1 MKNILLIDFG
11 ASRIKSTCSNNYEI
25 NFETK
30 GSISYEDKKF
40 HPIFFYKSLKK
51 HLAYYKKNFNLVFN
65 KIYVCTEMHG
75 FFLSDGGK
83 KNITSYYTWR
93 YSAKKKIKINDQKY
107 LDLYLFKKTGLK
119 LKPGLPILNFLSE
132 QKKTKLNY
140 LCGVAESLC
149 IFGGKY
155 NGNLHNTYSQSTGFY
170 DLKNNFFFKNFFK
183 NKICSNLKT
192 NLGYTLFENKKIY
205 VFGGYGDLQCATL
218 GSNIKNNNLLMNL
231 GTGSQI
237 ISKIKSKI
245 KNNNIEKRIF
255 FNNSIL
261 YCVTHIPSGRMLNYF
276 SNLID
281 KICNKKNYFWVLV
294 KKIKV
299 HEIIKSNHR
308 LNLDLLNY
316 KSINNSLAIK
326 KYSKK
331 NIKFFCIEL
340 LKCYFYQYIFLIKK
354 NFNIIN
360 YSKIII
366 SGGITIRIPC
376 IKDYIEQKLKL
387 PVKIRNTQLDES
399 ILGLIKLSK

>member
-1 MKNILLIDFG
+1 
-11 ASRIKSTCSNNYEI
+11 
-25 NFETK
+25 
-30 GSISYEDKKF
+30 
-40 HPIFFYKSLKK
+40 
-51 HLAYYKKNFNLVFN
+51 
-65 KIYVCTEMHG
+65 MHG

-93 YSAKKKIKINDQKY
+93 YSTKKKVKINDQKY
-107 LDLYLFKKTGLK
+107 LDLLLFKKTGLK
-119 LKPGLPILNFLSE
+119 LKSGLPILNFLSE

-155 NGNLHNTYSQSTGFY
+155 NGNMHDTYSQSTGFY

-192 NLGYTLFENKKIY
+192 NLGYILFENKKIY

-218 GSNIKNNNLLMNL
+218 GSNIKNNSLLLNL

-237 ISKIKSKI
+237 ISKIKPKI
-245 KNNNIEKRIF
+245 KNTDIEKRIF

-281 KICNKKNYFWVLV
+281 KICNKKNYFWALV

-308 LNLDLLNY
+308 LNLDLINY
-316 KSINNSLAIK
+316 KSINNSLVIN

-331 NIKFFCIEL
+331 NIKFFCMDL
-340 LKCYFYQYIFLIKK
+340 LKSYFYQYIFLIKK
-354 NFNIIN
+354 NFNVSN

-387 PVKIRNTQLDES
+387 PVKIRNTKLDES
-399 ILGLIKLSK
+399 ILGLIKLSQ

>member
-1 MKNILLIDFG
+1 
-11 ASRIKSTCSNNYEI
+11 
-25 NFETK
+25 
-30 GSISYEDKKF
+30 
-40 HPIFFYKSLKK
+40 
-51 HLAYYKKNFNLVFN
+51 
-65 KIYVCTEMHG
+65 
-75 FFLSDGGK
+75 
-83 KNITSYYTWR
+83 
-93 YSAKKKIKINDQKY
+93 
-107 LDLYLFKKTGLK
+107 
-119 LKPGLPILNFLSE
+119 
-132 QKKTKLNY
+132 
-140 LCGVAESLC
+140 
-149 IFGGKY
+149 
-155 NGNLHNTYSQSTGFY
+155 
-170 DLKNNFFFKNFFK
+170 
-183 NKICSNLKT
+183 
-192 NLGYTLFENKKIY
+192 
-205 VFGGYGDLQCATL
+205 
-218 GSNIKNNNLLMNL
+218 
-231 GTGSQI
+231 
-237 ISKIKSKI
+237 
-245 KNNNIEKRIF
+245 
-255 FNNSIL
+255 
-261 YCVTHIPSGRMLNYF
+261 MLNYF

-281 KICNKKNYFWVLV
+281 KICNKKNYFWALV

-399 ILGLIKLSK
+399 ILGLIKLSQ